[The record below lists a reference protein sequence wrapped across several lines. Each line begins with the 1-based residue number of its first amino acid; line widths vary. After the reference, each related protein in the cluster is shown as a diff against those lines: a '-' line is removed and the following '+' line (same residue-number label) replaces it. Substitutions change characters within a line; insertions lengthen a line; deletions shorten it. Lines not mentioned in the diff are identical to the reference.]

1 MVTSSKDNLQAH
13 RFINRRVRAALL
25 DGNADGERPLS
36 RLGVGTYAGIFVS
49 VALLAVAG
57 IVGVLRPG
65 GSRAWSEP
73 GAFIVESETGGRY
86 VFLDGVLHP
95 VLNYA
100 SGKLLLGEQLH
111 VVSVS
116 VRSLESAPH
125 GPPVGIASAPDS
137 VPDAAHMAGSTW
149 SVCAGGDA
157 SDGGRFHTAVF
168 PGRAADGSAV
178 PNGQGYLLRG
188 ADGGTVLVAQGHAY
202 SIADRWLAALGYG
215 GASAIEVAND
225 FLASLPPG
233 EPIAP
238 LPIAGLGEPGRPL
251 PGSSDPIAVG
261 TVFVDRLDAHY
272 VMTRAGLTSLTPL
285 QADLLLANPELA
297 SAYAG
302 GAPTALPISQARIT
316 EAAPPAAPRLG
327 PGAAAPVTAPT
338 LARLPQGDQQL
349 CVRYPADG
357 PPDIVVGE
365 SDPSNL
371 TSIGLVQL
379 STGGGALVTVRSETE
394 TGAVASGQAAPLSSR
409 APAASPPTAAAG
421 STTIPDAGESFGCDS
436 PMGVPDPGR
445 GSANTGA
452 DLVDASAELPNVS
465 TSAPAPDS
473 VVPAARGGDSNP
485 ISRTPADSTPGART
499 PADSTPGATTPAA
512 TTPAATTPAAT
523 TPVATTPA
531 DSTPGASTPSASR
544 SAPARAAANS
554 GSSPGPIICLVT
566 DTGQRYPLAGARAL
580 QQLGLSGVNVAQLPA
595 AVIGMLPIGPVLDPA
610 AAAAAPP

>member
-1 MVTSSKDNLQAH
+1 MVTSTKDNLQAH

-188 ADGGTVLVAQGHAY
+188 ADGGTVLVAHGHAY

-365 SDPSNL
+365 SDPSTL
-371 TSIGLVQL
+371 TSTGPVQL
-379 STGGGALVTVRSETE
+379 STGGGALVTVRSET
-394 TGAVASGQAAPLSSR
+394 GAVAGGQAAPLSSG
-409 APAASPPTAAAG
+409 ATAASPSTAAG

-452 DLVDASAELPNVS
+452 DLVDASAVLPKVS

-473 VVPAARGGDSNP
+473 EVPAARAGASNP
-485 ISRTPADSTPGART
+485 ISRTPADSTPGATT
-499 PADSTPGATTPAA
+499 PADSTPGATTPADS
-512 TTPAATTPAAT
+512 TPGARTPG
-523 TPVATTPA
+523 ATTPA
-531 DSTPGASTPSASR
+531 DSTPGARTPGTSR

>member
-1 MVTSSKDNLQAH
+1 MVTSTKDNLQAH

-188 ADGGTVLVAQGHAY
+188 ADGGTVLVAHGHAY

-338 LARLPQGDQQL
+338 LDRLPQGDQQL

-452 DLVDASAELPNVS
+452 DLVDASAVLPKVS

-473 VVPAARGGDSNP
+473 EVPAARAGASNP

-499 PADSTPGATTPAA
+499 PADSTPGATTPA
-512 TTPAATTPAAT
+512 
-523 TPVATTPA
+523 
-531 DSTPGASTPSASR
+531 DSTPGARTPGTSR

-610 AAAAAPP
+610 AASAVPP